1 MKLALTS
8 KLLGR
13 TQWRYCVKVGLAAAL
28 GYLLTQGGYNDYAI
42 YSAFTAALIV
52 GANVA
57 EDLTAS
63 GNRVKGT
70 LVGMLAGMAVSAL
83 FGPSALSV
91 GLSVALTAFIA
102 LALGWGVPVARIGVT
117 LCIITL
123 AVHSTNALEYDFLRL
138 VNTLIGIVVGL
149 AVSLLVWPV
158 RARAEI
164 ERATRRVLDAAAR
177 VLDAA
182 EAGQALR
189 PLQSVL
195 YDALGALVKA
205 GREGSLERRLHLAEG
220 EPDARGLRVLQL
232 GLEILAVTLA
242 AEGHGAAPG
251 ASVAA
256 LRQRL
261 EALAISFSSQPPPAS
276 AVPPS
281 SPPAHRNTPRPPD
294 AEE

>member
-1 MKLALTS
+1 MKLAARWK
-8 KLLGR
+8 KLDR

-52 GANVA
+52 GASVA
-57 EDLTAS
+57 EDLAAS

-70 LVGMLAGMAVSAL
+70 LVGMIAGMAVSAL
-83 FGPSALSV
+83 FGPSPLSV
-91 GLSVALTAFIA
+91 GLSVTLTAFIA
-102 LALGWGVPVARIGVT
+102 LALGWGVPVARVGVT

-158 RARAEI
+158 RARAEV
-164 ERATRRVLDAAAR
+164 ERATQRVLDAAVRVLDAAA
-177 VLDAA
+177 
-182 EAGQALR
+182 AGHALR
-189 PLQSVL
+189 PVQSTL

-205 GREGSLERRLHLAEG
+205 GRESGLERRLHLAEG

-232 GLEILAVTLA
+232 GFEILAVTLA
-242 AEGHGAAPG
+242 AEGYGAAPG
-251 ASVAA
+251 VSVVA

-261 EALAISFSSQPPPAS
+261 EALATSSSSRPPPAS
-276 AVPPS
+276 EPPAS
-281 SPPAHRNTPRPPD
+281 SPAHRSTPRPPD